1 VVGASDRRGG
11 PSKEEFNK
19 KREKEGVGW
28 VGLARLLFH
37 PGSHSTL
44 YWRVNL
50 AGAAK
55 RRTVKVLHDLY
66 SRI

>member
-28 VGLARLLFH
+28 VGSLALSSWV
-37 PGSHSTL
+37 PL
-44 YWRVNL
+44 YPLL
-50 AGAAK
+50 AGKFGGCSKTTNCQGA
-55 RRTVKVLHDLY
+55 
-66 SRI
+66 S